1 MPTRIVDAANNA
13 ALESSPHALLPF
25 LQSQSQNTLTRLYQ
39 RPSSCLSIFRSILI
53 VFCYLCVSD
62 YSIQAVGSIRE
73 ANRDESP
80 LAGVLHSHCDH
91 GSMGYPR
98 SQKVLLL
105 ILPTP
110 KVQSLSLSTDS
121 MIMRWRS

>member
-1 MPTRIVDAANNA
+1 MPTRIVDAANSV

-39 RPSSCLSIFRSILI
+39 RPSSCLSIFRSITI
-53 VFCYLCVSD
+53 VFRYLCVSD
-62 YSIQAVGSIRE
+62 YSIQAAGSIRE
-73 ANRDESP
+73 ANCDESS
-80 LAGVLHSHCDH
+80 LAGVLYSRYNN

-105 ILPTP
+105 NLPSP
-110 KVQSLSLSTDS
+110 EVQSLSVSIDS
-121 MIMRWRS
+121 MIMH